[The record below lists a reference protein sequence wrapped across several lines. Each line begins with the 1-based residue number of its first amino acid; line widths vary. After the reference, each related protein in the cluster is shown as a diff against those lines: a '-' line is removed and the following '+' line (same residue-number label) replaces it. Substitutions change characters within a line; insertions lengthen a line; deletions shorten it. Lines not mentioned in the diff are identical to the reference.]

1 MAMGPGRQKTAADCA
16 QRVCGTV
23 VCSIDAFF
31 LHFFGTSYLKLV
43 PIRVIITTN
52 IAAGQED
59 YFMTANHEN
68 RTGSVP
74 SPEKV
79 KEDAI
84 IRRVS
89 LVGIVGNIALSAFKL
104 FAGIAGNSGAMVS
117 DAVHSL
123 SDVFAT
129 FIAFLGVRLSKKAAD
144 KEHPYGHERFECVAS
159 LLLGVILLITGLG
172 IGKAGLEKIF
182 AGSYRTLAIP
192 SVIALVAAIVS
203 IGLKEAMYWYT
214 RHYAKVLNSPAF
226 LADAWHHR
234 SDAFSSVGSMIGIG
248 GAMLGFPVMDSAAS
262 VVICLFI
269 LKVSYDILKDALVK
283 MLDTSCGEDYEK
295 ALMAYIAAQK
305 DVVQVDMLHSRMF
318 GNKTYIELELQVDGN
333 LPLWEAHAI
342 AERVHDS
349 VEAHFLEIKHIT
361 IHLNP
366 STL

>member
-1 MAMGPGRQKTAADCA
+1 M
-16 QRVCGTV
+16 
-23 VCSIDAFF
+23 
-31 LHFFGTSYLKLV
+31 
-43 PIRVIITTN
+43 TTN
-52 IAAGQED
+52 K
-59 YFMTANHEN
+59 EN
-68 RTGSVP
+68 RTKRVP
-74 SPEKV
+74 SKAGVNENT
-79 KEDAI
+79 I
-84 IRRVS
+84 IRRIS
-89 LVGIVGNIALSAFKL
+89 LVGIVGNVALSAFKL

-182 AGSYRTLAIP
+182 AGSYGTPAIP
-192 SVIALVAAIVS
+192 SMIALVAAIVS
-203 IGLKEAMYWYT
+203 IVSKEAMYWYT

-226 LADAWHHR
+226 MADAWHHR
-234 SDAFSSVGSMIGIG
+234 SDAFSSVGSLIGIA
-248 GAMLGFPVMDSAAS
+248 GAMLGFPIMDSIAS

-269 LKVSYDILKDALVK
+269 LKISYDILKDAIAK

-295 ALMAYIAAQK
+295 TLIAYIAAQE

-333 LPLWEAHAI
+333 LPLREAHAI
-342 AERVHDS
+342 AERIHDS
-349 VEAHFLEIKHIT
+349 VEAHFSEIKHIT

-366 STL
+366 ATL